1 MTRRSGS
8 RPPRRPA
15 AAQAPDAPGSDATGP
30 PPKKVIGRP
39 FPKGRSGNPH
49 GRPKL
54 AKPLR
59 ERMRQWVTSKG
70 LDTLIQIAEDP
81 THKDQLAA
89 LKLLLEHAIG
99 KPPQQVQLDGGD
111 IQVEVAV
118 QRLALEALKRAG
130 LRT

>member
-1 MTRRSGS
+1 
-8 RPPRRPA
+8 
-15 AAQAPDAPGSDATGP
+15 
-30 PPKKVIGRP
+30 
-39 FPKGRSGNPH
+39 
-49 GRPKL
+49 
-54 AKPLR
+54 
-59 ERMRQWVTSKG
+59 MRQWVTSKG